1 MFNKERK
8 EKLERTVKDLKERIE
23 RLEYTTP
30 INFRKFVKE
39 HRYIRWKD
47 LYWLDREYVR
57 DHAYRFDVR
66 ISPNYLPE
74 GKKYSMSYPKNIPTS
89 FCCYSDN
96 YVDDIN
102 DMCLGEIVEWCQKR
116 GGKDESEV

>member
-1 MFNKERK
+1 MFNNERI
-8 EKLERTVKDLKERIE
+8 EKLERTVKDLKERVE

-39 HRYIRWKD
+39 HRYIPWKD

-57 DHAYRFDVR
+57 DHVRRFDVV
-66 ISPNYLPE
+66 IAH
-74 GKKYSMSYPKNIPTS
+74 SYPNNKDYYMHYLGSHTFPVYEYYEDYI
-89 FCCYSDN
+89 
-96 YVDDIN
+96 DDIN

-116 GGKDESEV
+116 GGKDEREI

>member
-1 MFNKERK
+1 MFNNEKI
-8 EKLERTVKDLKERIE
+8 EKLERTVKDLEERIE

-47 LYWLDREYVR
+47 LYWLDKEYVR
-57 DHAYRFDVR
+57 DHVYRFDVV
-66 ISPNYLPE
+66 ISPYYLSDDKE
-74 GKKYSMSYPKNIPTS
+74 YSMRHFNNNPLDY
-89 FCCYSDN
+89 CAYSPD
-96 YVDDIN
+96 YVAGIN

-116 GGKDESEV
+116 GGKDEREI

>member
-1 MFNKERK
+1 MFNKERI
-8 EKLERTVKDLKERIE
+8 EELERTVKDLKERIE

-39 HRYIRWKD
+39 HRYIRWQD

-57 DHAYRFDVR
+57 DHVRRFDVA
-66 ISPNYLPE
+66 ISPNYPDMTE
-74 GKKYSMSYPKNIPTS
+74 YRMHYMGNTPTA
-89 FCCYSDN
+89 FYCYSD
-96 YVDDIN
+96 YYIAGIN

-116 GGKDESEV
+116 GGKDEREI